1 MNRKAFVD
9 KAFLLLIGALS
20 FLSVE
25 AHSQLSKSS
34 PFLVNKVQIQI
45 SADKS
50 SSENTFGLAL
60 IKSDCFKNQEQLLPQ
75 WLRTNQFPPE
85 GLSARSVAFSLR
97 DVSEKMIQLEVDN
110 PCILGFDN
118 DGIAYSTRWN
128 DPLLNDQLF
137 LPYIGFQNYQL
148 RFESP
153 LFKDLKPVIV
163 AVVDSGVSQS
173 HPDFLGRFW
182 RSEGNQIGYN
192 FIDSNFEVED
202 GLGHGSHVAGL
213 ISAVSNNGVGG
224 VGISQAVRLMILKT
238 QDDSGRGSV
247 GDVADAIRFAADQGA
262 DVINL
267 SLAIQGNPSLIREAV
282 DYALEKGCFLV
293 ASAGNSGAEITPS
306 NFVSPA
312 GLAPTRPGLVSVASV
327 DSESGVLSSFSNRS
341 NVYTEVAAPG
351 SHGSKQILSTYK
363 NERYFSLAGTSMSAP
378 QVAGAVAQI
387 ISYFKS
393 YKSPLLNVEIERF
406 LLDHSKTNE
415 RLLPFVKLGK
425 ELDLDAIS
433 QSLVHHHQL
442 SSDGGLDE

>member
-1 MNRKAFVD
+1 MD

-25 AHSQLSKSS
+25 AHAQLSKSS
-34 PFLVNKVQIQI
+34 PFLLNKVQIRLN
-45 SADKS
+45 ADKS
-50 SSENTFGLAL
+50 SSENTSGLAL
-60 IKSDCFKNQEQLLPQ
+60 IKADCLRNQEQLLPQ
-75 WLRTNQFPPE
+75 WLRTNQLPPE

-97 DVSEKMIQLEVDN
+97 DVSEKMIRLEANN

-118 DGIAYSTRWN
+118 DDVAYSTSLN
-128 DPLLNDQLF
+128 DPLLSDQVF
-137 LPYIGFQNYQL
+137 LPYIGFQNYEQ
-148 RFESP
+148 RFKSP

-163 AVVDSGVSQS
+163 AVVDSGISQS

-182 RSEGNQIGYN
+182 RSDGNQIGYN

-213 ISAVSNNGVGG
+213 IAALSNNGVGG
-224 VGISQAVRLMILKT
+224 IGISQAVRLMILKT

-267 SLAIQGNPSLIREAV
+267 SLAIQGNPTLIREAV
-282 DYALEKGCFLV
+282 DYALERGCVLIS
-293 ASAGNSGAEITPS
+293 SAGNGGAEITLS

-341 NVYTEVAAPG
+341 NIYTELAAPG

-387 ISYFKS
+387 LSYFKT
-393 YKSPLLNVEIERF
+393 YKTPLSNAEVEAF
-406 LLDHSKTNE
+406 LIDHSRTND

-425 ELDLDAIS
+425 ELDLDRIS
-433 QSLVHHHQL
+433 RSLVHHHQL